1 MMFVQCAIRMR
12 LFIRLVLK
20 LKYFGYRWPECHYRI
35 IAESRAQHN
44 FRVKRSISIQTNS
57 SWPISAGELLKKKSA
72 DWMNNR
78 SNCTYICW
86 SFVFSQTI
94 SIWLLVLLVGP
105 RRLRHRH
112 RDCRRFHIVGIF
124 FFTVKC
130 SSHRC
135 RLHIDGFLSI
145 PFVIFFFL
153 LLFLDFHFA
162 LFTTIV
168 GGCWLRLRHRGE
180 HYRFCSHI
188 SFNIRHNNIV
198 VLAAGCHSDIVYAC
212 CTCYTFILC
221 DRSDS
226 ILSSLPLSLFSSF
239 LFRFCSFASSDLL
252 LASRRLSIDDEPTH
266 NRMESI

>member
-1 MMFVQCAIRMR
+1 
-12 LFIRLVLK
+12 
-20 LKYFGYRWPECHYRI
+20 
-35 IAESRAQHN
+35 
-44 FRVKRSISIQTNS
+44 
-57 SWPISAGELLKKKSA
+57 
-72 DWMNNR
+72 MNNR

-198 VLAAGCHSDIVYAC
+198 VLLLVV
-212 CTCYTFILC
+212 ILISSTPVVRVIHLFC
-221 DRSDS
+221 VIDLIRFSL
-226 ILSSLPLSLFSSF
+226 LSLSLFFPPFFFAFVLLHLLTCCSLRVVYRSMMNQRITEWSPFSF
-239 LFRFCSFASSDLL
+239 VMRC
-252 LASRRLSIDDEPTH
+252 DDDGE
-266 NRMESI
+266 